1 MGGVA
6 GLFGLVIGALVLS
19 ALAVLI
25 DRLNFP
31 QRPFKP
37 RTVPVTDGKEPPRDR
52 TGAHMVDESGEPAA
66 PADR

>member
-1 MGGVA
+1 MAGVA

-19 ALAVLI
+19 VLAVLV

-37 RTVPVTDGKEPPRDR
+37 RAVPLSDGKEPPRDR
-52 TGAHMVDESGEPAA
+52 TGAHMVDDAA
-66 PADR
+66 DPTQP

>member
-19 ALAVLI
+19 VLAVLV

-37 RTVPVTDGKEPPRDR
+37 RTVALTDGKEPPRDR
-52 TGAHMVDESGEPAA
+52 TGAHLVDESGEVAQP
-66 PADR
+66 

>member
-1 MGGVA
+1 MAGVA

-19 ALAVLI
+19 ALAVLV

-37 RTVPVTDGKEPPRDR
+37 RTVDLTDGKEPPRDR
-52 TGAHMVDESGEPAA
+52 TGAHMIDDS
-66 PADR
+66 PADPSGA

>member
-1 MGGVA
+1 MAGVA

-19 ALAVLI
+19 ALAVLV

-37 RTVPVTDGKEPPRDR
+37 RPVPLRDGKEPPRDR
-52 TGAHMVDESGEPAA
+52 TGAHMVDDAADPAQ
-66 PADR
+66 P

>member
-19 ALAVLI
+19 ALAVLV

-37 RTVPVTDGKEPPRDR
+37 RTLPPGDGKDPPRDR
-52 TGAHMVDESGEPAA
+52 TGAHLIDDAADPATS
-66 PADR
+66 